1 MVKKISQTAKARWQK
16 FCEIVPGMAQMSI
29 LIVALV
35 AGGTDFGIGAG
46 TSSAGTGVGL
56 CAGITVRTG
65 VGVVVGMGADTVTA
79 DVVSTGFAITG
90 AYRTIVEP
98 ITNADICSD
107 SV

>member
-1 MVKKISQTAKARWQK
+1 
-16 FCEIVPGMAQMSI
+16 MA
-29 LIVALV
+29 LI
-35 AGGTDFGIGAG
+35 AGGADFRIGACA
-46 TSSAGTGVGL
+46 SPAGTGVGL
-56 CAGITVRTG
+56 CAGVAVRTG
-65 VGVVVGMGADTVTA
+65 VGIVVGMGADTVTA